1 MANFNKIMLMGNI
14 VRDPEVRYTTGGTAV
29 CTTSMAINERYRTAQ
44 GEEREETCFIDL
56 TIWGKQGETLKQYVK
71 KGDPLFVEGSLKL
84 DQWQDKATG
93 ANRSKHS
100 VKVDRFQFL
109 PRTGGAPQG
118 GGFPQQ
124 GNQQP
129 QSGGYGQQQGGQ
141 PQGGFGQQ
149 APNQGYQQMP
159 PAPSFGG
166 QPQQSAP
173 TSFNQPQQQDGY
185 PSNAPSFG
193 GNQARP
199 QQSQPMPSAPQFE
212 QVEESDDD
220 IPF

>member
-14 VRDPEVRYTTGGTAV
+14 VRDPEVRYTANGTAV
-29 CTTSMAINERYRTAQ
+29 CSTSMAINERYRSAQ
-44 GEEREETCFIDL
+44 GEDREETCFIDL

-71 KGDPLFVEGSLKL
+71 KGDPLFVEGTLKL

-100 VKVDRFQFL
+100 VRVERFQFL
-109 PRTGGAPQG
+109 PRSGAAPQG

-129 QSGGYGQQQGGQ
+129 YGGQ

-149 APNQGYQQMP
+149 TQGQGYQQMP

-166 QPQQSAP
+166 QPQQAS
-173 TSFNQPQQQDGY
+173 SVGFDQPQQGGY
-185 PSNAPSFG
+185 PSNNPSFG
-193 GNQARP
+193 GG
-199 QQSQPMPSAPQFE
+199 QQGRAQNEPMPSAPKFE

>member
-14 VRDPEVRYTTGGTAV
+14 VRDPEVRYTTGGTAI
-29 CTTSMAINERYRTAQ
+29 CNTSMAINERYRTAQ

-84 DQWQDKATG
+84 EQWQDKATG
-93 ANRSKHS
+93 ANRSKHT

-109 PRTGGAPQG
+109 PRTGGAAPQG
-118 GGFPQQ
+118 GGSPQQ

-129 QSGGYGQQQGGQ
+129 QGGGYGQQQGG
-141 PQGGFGQQ
+141 FGQQ
-149 APNQGYQQMP
+149 AQNQGHQQMP

-166 QPQQSAP
+166 QPQQPAP
-173 TSFNQPQQQDGY
+173 SSFNQPQQQDGY
-185 PSNAPSFG
+185 PSNAPNFG
-193 GNQARP
+193 GNQGRP
-199 QQSQPMPSAPQFE
+199 QNQNMPSAPKFE